1 MLSAGLFQLLNLRA
15 LGVKRNAIRLSEM
28 TGRVVGKS
36 TITESLLVWPN
47 DGERLSRVW
56 SLSAQTASAEHQDAY
71 RKGALSL
78 NYTSLTSRQTLILA
92 VRVREP
98 IVRIDTKV

>member
-36 TITESLLVWPN
+36 TITESLLAWPN
-47 DGERLSRVW
+47 DGKDCLGFGLCRLKR
-56 SLSAQTASAEHQDAY
+56 Q
-71 RKGALSL
+71 ALSIKM
-78 NYTSLTSRQTLILA
+78 LTERGH
-92 VRVREP
+92 
-98 IVRIDTKV
+98 